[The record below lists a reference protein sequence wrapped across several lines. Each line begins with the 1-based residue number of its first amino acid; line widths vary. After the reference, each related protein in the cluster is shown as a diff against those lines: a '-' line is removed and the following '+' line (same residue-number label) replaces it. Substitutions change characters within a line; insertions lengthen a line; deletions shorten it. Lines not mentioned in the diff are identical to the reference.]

1 MNGRR
6 IKGDNQWP
14 VNRREPGGL
23 GVLPAGGSAL
33 LQGPPT
39 PPSALRAWRL
49 LPPIF
54 KPPCNQGSRADR
66 ESEERR
72 RLGSSPRW
80 TARTI
85 LAEPLVGDARG
96 CTPSCPAGRVHDTPA
111 RRQQTGAPGQ
121 LRRQRDISGVASTLG
136 RNPYGSCIHESA
148 GAGSRR
154 RPMAATS
161 QSPQVHFLFS

>member
-1 MNGRR
+1 MTISGQLIDASLEASVSSRQEVRPSFKDRR
-6 IKGDNQWP
+6 H
-14 VNRREPGGL
+14 RRARCAPGGSFRPSSSHPVIR
-23 GVLPAGGSAL
+23 GVERIGNLRSGDPWDHRHGGRLEPFS
-33 LQGPPT
+33 
-39 PPSALRAWRL
+39 PSPWL
-49 LPPIF
+49 
-54 KPPCNQGSRADR
+54 
-66 ESEERR
+66 
-72 RLGSSPRW
+72 
-80 TARTI
+80 
-85 LAEPLVGDARG
+85 GDARG